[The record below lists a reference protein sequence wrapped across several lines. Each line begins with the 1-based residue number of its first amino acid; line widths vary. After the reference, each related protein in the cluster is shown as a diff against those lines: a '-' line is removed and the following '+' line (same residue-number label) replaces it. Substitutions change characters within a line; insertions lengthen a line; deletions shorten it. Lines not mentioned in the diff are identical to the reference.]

1 MRKYKMLAFQ
11 TKMVSSEVSMQSLC
25 TKQIILILINAVIVL
40 LTCFHWKWH
49 QVLCGFDASW
59 FLSFKVKD
67 VNKNGRGKF
76 SSCFTYVNHECI
88 CRGANETESDFNRL
102 FRSKKIVHI
111 VTERTS
117 LASCMYAYEK
127 SRLIINIYRF
137 HHISGLSLRF
147 QAAR

>member
-1 MRKYKMLAFQ
+1 
-11 TKMVSSEVSMQSLC
+11 MVGGSFLPVSP
-25 TKQIILILINAVIVL
+25 TLIMNAL
-40 LTCFHWKWH
+40 F
-49 QVLCGFDASW
+49 
-59 FLSFKVKD
+59 
-67 VNKNGRGKF
+67 
-76 SSCFTYVNHECI
+76 
-88 CRGANETESDFNRL
+88 CRGAHETESDFNRL

-117 LASCMYAYEK
+117 LASCMHAYEK